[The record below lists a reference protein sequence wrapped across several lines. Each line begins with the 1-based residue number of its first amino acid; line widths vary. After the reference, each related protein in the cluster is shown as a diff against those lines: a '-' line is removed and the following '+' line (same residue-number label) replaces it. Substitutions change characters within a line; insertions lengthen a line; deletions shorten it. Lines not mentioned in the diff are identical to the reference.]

1 YYDPAKAISTVF
13 ENSKTIKRR
22 AHTAA
27 GLANGKVL
35 IAGGG
40 TGGAP
45 STAEIFDPATKTFTP
60 TGHMH
65 VGRYFF
71 TATLLGNGRVLVA
84 GGSGSSPSSAEL
96 FNPATGPFALT
107 GWLSFDRIL
116 HAATLLTSGAVQ
128 RTGAGSSTG

>member
-1 YYDPAKAISTVF
+1 MARFAGGDNRHGTTYATAELYDPATGIFTVIG
-13 ENSKTIKRR
+13 NKMTTKRS
-22 AHTAA
+22 AHTATR
-27 GLANGKVL
+27 LANGKVL

-71 TATLLGNGRVLVA
+71 TATLLGKGRVLVA
-84 GGSGSSPSSAEL
+84 GGSGSGPSSAEL
-96 FNPATGPFALT
+96 FNPATG
-107 GWLSFDRIL
+107 
-116 HAATLLTSGAVQ
+116 TLD
-128 RTGAGSSTG
+128 